1 MKVAI
6 DLDGEIDGSPT
17 AQPWQPGQA
26 PQYGSQAGRGGAGRG
41 GLLAFHMVGTATDVQ
56 EREAHL

>member
-1 MKVAI
+1 MAARPP
-6 DLDGEIDGSPT
+6 SR
-17 AQPWQPGQA
+17 
-26 PQYGSQAGRGGAGRG
+26 GSQARPRNMGARRGGAGRG